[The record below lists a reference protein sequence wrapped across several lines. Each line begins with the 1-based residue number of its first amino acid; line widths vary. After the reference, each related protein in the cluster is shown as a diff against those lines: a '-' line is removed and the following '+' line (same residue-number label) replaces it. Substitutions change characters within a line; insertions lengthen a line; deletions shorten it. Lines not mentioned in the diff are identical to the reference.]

1 MDKHRRKSNWS
12 TNELEAL
19 AQGVSA
25 NIKTIKGKFSPGLT
39 KSHKMQ
45 CWKEITERV
54 NFFNVSETNRDINDC
69 KKKWHDISCA
79 TKKKEAS
86 RRKEMRVT
94 GGVPAPP
101 DDLKAWERLIAG
113 TLSTSSV
120 EGVEGGVDT
129 LECVIATPVQ
139 TSDPNETSSSCF
151 ELMDKDNVS
160 ISVVSA
166 DADSKFP
173 QNLPESVSMMEGAS
187 ASTQSFTSSE
197 SSSSTTPRPVKRK
210 KHQSSGC
217 KAETTR
223 DIREEFVEMEKEKER
238 RLQEYREKKLGLIQN
253 MMDQQNE
260 MIQLQRRSTEALES
274 LVVKFPG
281 HLVSPM
287 SPFSVS
293 PVIKFS

>member
-1 MDKHRRKSNWS
+1 MHGYRFLILF
-12 TNELEAL
+12 LERPYSL
-19 AQGVSA
+19 ATVFPG
-25 NIKTIKGKFSPGLT
+25 TPGLT
-39 KSHKMQ
+39 NSHKTE
-45 CWKEITERV
+45 CWREIVERV
-54 NFFNVSETNRDINDC
+54 NSVNVSDTNRDINDC

-86 RRKEMRVT
+86 RRKEMRAT
-94 GGVPAPP
+94 GGGPAPP
-101 DDLKAWERLIAG
+101 DDLKTWERLIAG
-113 TLSTSSV
+113 TLSKSSV

-151 ELMDKDNVS
+151 ELMDKES
-160 ISVVSA
+160 I
-166 DADSKFP
+166 
-173 QNLPESVSMMEGAS
+173 SMMEGAS

-238 RLQEYREKKLGLIQN
+238 RLQEYREKKLGLLQN

-260 MIQLQRRSTEALES
+260 MIQLQRRSTEAMES

-293 PVIKFS
+293 PVIKFL

>member
-1 MDKHRRKSNWS
+1 MCN
-12 TNELEAL
+12 
-19 AQGVSA
+19 
-25 NIKTIKGKFSPGLT
+25 
-39 KSHKMQ
+39 
-45 CWKEITERV
+45 KEEGSI
-54 NFFNVSETNRDINDC
+54 
-69 KKKWHDISCA
+69 KKKRD
-79 TKKKEAS
+79 EGN
-86 RRKEMRVT
+86 R
-94 GGVPAPP
+94 GGPAPP

-113 TLSTSSV
+113 TLSKSSV

-173 QNLPESVSMMEGAS
+173 QNLQESISMMEGAS
-187 ASTQSFTSSE
+187 APTQSFTSSE
-197 SSSSTTPRPVKRK
+197 SSSSTMPRPVKRK

-238 RLQEYREKKLGLIQN
+238 RLQEYREKKLGLLQN

-260 MIQLQRRSTEALES
+260 MIQLQRRSTEAMES

-293 PVIKFS
+293 PVIKFL

>member
-1 MDKHRRKSNWS
+1 MDKHRRKPNWS

-25 NIKTIKGKFSPGLT
+25 NIKTIRGKFSPGLT
-39 KSHKMQ
+39 NSHKTE
-45 CWKEITERV
+45 CWREIVERV
-54 NFFNVSETNRDINDC
+54 NSVNVSDTNRDINDC

-86 RRKEMRVT
+86 RRKEMRAT
-94 GGVPAPP
+94 GGGPAPP

-113 TLSTSSV
+113 TLSKSSV

-173 QNLPESVSMMEGAS
+173 QNLQESISMMEGAS

-217 KAETTR
+217 KFLFCV
-223 DIREEFVEMEKEKER
+223 DFFCVDVE
-238 RLQEYREKKLGLIQN
+238 KLL
-253 MMDQQNE
+253 
-260 MIQLQRRSTEALES
+260 
-274 LVVKFPG
+274 
-281 HLVSPM
+281 
-287 SPFSVS
+287 
-293 PVIKFS
+293 